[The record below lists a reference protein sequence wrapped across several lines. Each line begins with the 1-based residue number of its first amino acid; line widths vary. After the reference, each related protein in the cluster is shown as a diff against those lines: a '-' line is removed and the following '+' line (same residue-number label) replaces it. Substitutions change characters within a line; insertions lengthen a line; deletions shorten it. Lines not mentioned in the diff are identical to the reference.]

1 MSSNQ
6 RKLIIFSIVF
16 IGIVDLYFMFGSA
29 KEHYQKKASNKEY
42 ISINTLKNMPFTNME
57 DTFDYIKD
65 RNNCL
70 TVISAIATD
79 IRYIN
84 IILEDVPKAK
94 NIDEYYTANK
104 GAISDIY
111 GLTSSEEFN
120 NFYDIIVPLQVLN
133 KYEVNAETINNLS
146 DKYNFELK
154 LEGNVDVTIPVI
166 INVKDPKNM
175 KSTSF
180 WNKR

>member
-1 MSSNQ
+1 LSSNQ
-6 RKLIIFSIVF
+6 KKLIIFSIVF
-16 IGIVDLYFMFGSA
+16 IGIVELYFMFGAA

-42 ISINTLKNMPFTNME
+42 ININTLKNIPFTNME

-70 TVISAIATD
+70 TVISALATD

-84 IILEDVPKAK
+84 IILEDVPKSK
-94 NIDEYYTANK
+94 SIDEYYIANK

-111 GLTSSEEFN
+111 GLTSLEEFK
-120 NFYDIIVPLQVLN
+120 NFYDTIAPLQVLN
-133 KYEVNAETINNLS
+133 KYEMSVETINNSS

-154 LEGNVDVTIPVI
+154 LEGNEDVTIPVV
-166 INVKDPKNM
+166 INVKDLKNM
-175 KSTSF
+175 KSSSF